1 MRSAAIPRCST
12 HTWAAMLSV
21 AGLTVSYGGF
31 QAVCE
36 ASLEVRD
43 GELVVL
49 LGANGAGKTTLFRA
63 LSGMTRADAGSRMT
77 FTGHDL
83 AKMTPRA
90 IVDAGL
96 SHCPEGRK
104 LFPGLA
110 VQTNLRL
117 GAYRCPDR
125 ADIESR
131 LERVLSL
138 FPVLKDRL
146 GDPAGALSGG
156 QQQMVAIG
164 RALMAQP
171 RLLLLDEPSVSLA
184 PKVVRQV
191 LETVAAINRAGTMVL
206 LAEQNA
212 YAALE
217 IAHRGSV
224 LEGGRVVLNGPAR
237 ELMEHDEVRRAY
249 MGA

>member
-1 MRSAAIPRCST
+1 
-12 HTWAAMLSV
+12 MLSV
-21 AGLTVSYGGF
+21 AGLTVSYGAF
-31 QAVCE
+31 QAVCDV
-36 ASLEVRD
+36 SLEVRA

-63 LSGMTRADAGSRMT
+63 LSGMTRANAGSRIT
-77 FTGHDL
+77 FDGRDL
-83 AKMTPRA
+83 TTLTPRA
-90 IVDAGL
+90 IVDAGM

-104 LFPGLA
+104 LFPILS
-110 VQTNLRL
+110 VMNNLRL
-117 GAYRCPDR
+117 GAYRCGDR
-125 ADIESR
+125 AEIDRR
-131 LERVLSL
+131 LGRVLSL
-138 FPVLKDRL
+138 FPTLKERL

-164 RALMAQP
+164 RALMAEP

-212 YAALE
+212 YAALD
-217 IAHRGSV
+217 IANRGYV
-224 LEGGRVVLNGPAR
+224 LEAGRMVLEGPAR
-237 ELMEHDEVRRAY
+237 ELMQHDEVRRAY

>member
-1 MRSAAIPRCST
+1 
-12 HTWAAMLSV
+12 MLSV
-21 AGLTVSYGGF
+21 ANVTVSYGGF
-31 QAVCE
+31 QAVCN
-36 ASLEVRD
+36 ATLEVHE

-63 LSGMTRADAGSRMT
+63 LSGMTRADAGSAMS
-77 FTGHDL
+77 FAGHDL
-83 AKMTPRA
+83 SRLPPRA
-90 IVDAGL
+90 LVDAGV

-104 LFPGLA
+104 LFPGLS
-110 VQTNLRL
+110 VMTNLRL
-117 GAYRCPDR
+117 GAYRSRDR
-125 ADIESR
+125 AAIDRR
-131 LERVLSL
+131 LDRVLSL
-138 FPVLKDRL
+138 FPALKDRL
-146 GDPAGALSGG
+146 ADPAGALSGG

-164 RALMAQP
+164 RSLMAEP
-171 RLLLLDEPSVSLA
+171 RILLLDEPSVSLA

-212 YAALE
+212 YAALA
-217 IAHRGSV
+217 IAHRGYV
-224 LEGGRVVLNGPAR
+224 IEGGRVVLAGSAK